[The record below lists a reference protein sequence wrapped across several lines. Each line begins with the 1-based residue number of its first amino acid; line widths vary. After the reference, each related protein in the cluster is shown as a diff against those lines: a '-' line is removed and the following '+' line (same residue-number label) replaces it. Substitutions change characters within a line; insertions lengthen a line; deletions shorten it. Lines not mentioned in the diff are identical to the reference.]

1 MDEFPEDVEAT
12 SIGPLSGGPL
22 AGVTVLE
29 VSSVVMAPLA
39 GRILAKLGAVITRVE
54 PPGGDVIR
62 RSGAA
67 RHPNMAGTHLSLGDG
82 KRNIAID
89 LGSAEGQAELRQLI
103 AGCDLIVTNHLP
115 RRRHQFGLDWKSIEL
130 VNPRAI
136 LCTAQGYASSSDLA
150 DEPAY
155 DDTVQAASGTCD
167 IFAKSGDGPRYAPYL
182 MADKVAGL
190 TLVYSALA
198 ALHYRD
204 RTGQGQWVDV
214 PMIDALA
221 DFNLVEQ
228 LNEFTFDP
236 PLGEPGWHRTLA
248 PTRVPHPSMDGW
260 ICILPYSDRNWADF
274 LRLTGVARG
283 EQPVPLPT
291 NQERNANAETVQG
304 IIADYAATRSTEQ
317 ILEECHRRGIPA
329 QPVNTIESLLEDPY
343 LRSRRTIE
351 RIDHPTEGPI
361 WRTSPNMV
369 FSASPLPT
377 TRPAGQIDQDR
388 VEIFSD
394 ASDH

>member
-39 GRILAKLGAVITRVE
+39 GRILAKLGAVVTRVE

-67 RHPNMAGTHLSLGDG
+67 RHPDMAGTHLSLGDG

-167 IFAKSGDGPRYAPYL
+167 IFAKSGGGPRYAPYL
-182 MADKVAGL
+182 MANKVAGL

-274 LRLTGVARG
+274 LRLWSSQGRATGSVAHQSRAECECRDGARHHCRLCGNEVYRADPRGMPSSGHTSAASEHYRVLARG
-283 EQPVPLPT
+283 SLSALATDYRTDRPSHRGTHLAHLSEHGLQRLT
-291 NQERNANAETVQG
+291 A
-304 IIADYAATRSTEQ
+304 ADYSAGRT
-317 ILEECHRRGIPA
+317 
-329 QPVNTIESLLEDPY
+329 D
-343 LRSRRTIE
+343 RSRPCR
-351 RIDHPTEGPI
+351 D
-361 WRTSPNMV
+361 
-369 FSASPLPT
+369 F
-377 TRPAGQIDQDR
+377 Q
-388 VEIFSD
+388 
-394 ASDH
+394 